1 MNHGWIGPLAGPKQ
15 SRLEEAVHEALV
27 AACLAHRAA
36 WREKKRWVIVGC
48 FFRSVWLGLGENT
61 VRQAM
66 DAPKKFPV
74 ESFLAGM
81 RRIRRKF
88 KLSAKDRFFFV

>member
-1 MNHGWIGPLAGPKQ
+1 MRHWLL
-15 SRLEEAVHEALV
+15 R
-27 AACLAHRAA
+27 A
-36 WREKKRWVIVGC
+36 WRTEQLGVKKQEWVIVGC